1 MSDCGATG
9 GNSPRCW
16 RPRSPCSSRQ
26 DPEATLRHWHGL
38 LENGGGLYLTVFMPY
53 AELLGDLPENEWY
66 EDHKVTL
73 PDGRRGLL
81 ETRHRL
87 DHARQ
92 TVERE
97 HRYSLSGD
105 PPLTHESRQSIRWIE
120 HGQIA

>member
-1 MSDCGATG
+1 
-9 GNSPRCW
+9 
-16 RPRSPCSSRQ
+16 
-26 DPEATLRHWHGL
+26 
-38 LENGGGLYLTVFMPY
+38 
-53 AELLGDLPENEWY
+53 
-66 EDHKVTL
+66 
-73 PDGRRGLL
+73 L

-120 HGQIA
+120 HGQMLELLGRCGFRMDRFFVDFDPRRVVEDPDRINFDGILTYLATRME